1 MHPRILNWNIAI
13 VAVLTDFANMAVVL
27 SDLLRNLTFNRSAH
41 CTQVSDQ
48 CPLGLLFFKLLPN
61 KTLKM
66 KGEKCFGGK
75 KSKERI
81 LVLLCSNMDGTDMVK
96 PLVIGKFQ
104 NPRCFKGVKSLPV
117 DYRWNRKAW
126 MTSEIFIVWL
136 RKFDSKMVLQKRKVL
151 LFVDNCSAHPRL
163 DNLKAVKLAFL
174 PPNCTSTLPMDQ
186 GVIYNFKV
194 K

>member
-1 MHPRILNWNIAI
+1 MR
-13 VAVLTDFANMAVVL
+13 TK
-27 SDLLRNLTFNRSAH
+27 
-41 CTQVSDQ
+41 
-48 CPLGLLFFKLLPN
+48 LGFFFKLLPN

-81 LVLLCSNMDGTDMVK
+81 SVLLCSNMDGTEMVK

-126 MTSEIFIVWL
+126 MTSEIFIEWL

-151 LFVDNCSAHPRL
+151 LFALRTRAWIT
-163 DNLKAVKLAFL
+163 LK
-174 PPNCTSTLPMDQ
+174 Q
-186 GVIYNFKV
+186 
-194 K
+194 